1 MDSLKQSKKSDKGV
15 PSLWT
20 RLQLG
25 YIARSIRGCL
35 PRLLPGR
42 MRHRRPHIIS
52 LDKGSDIGSLRDDK
66 ASPDPS
72 EAGLSRACRH
82 GRAESQNE
90 ATSMGHFGT
99 LQCPI
104 KHGQSGFAQ
113 GIPHPCTY
121 NQSTNVRVIRILGK
135 GASYEADDVR
145 LRHTLNNDGHEL
157 GSTGERHTALRH
169 RHTHLTSPGFPR
181 GGPERP
187 LLNLWLDRPA
197 QAEKALCCQS
207 KVRTWKSG
215 AKVYGWRTSI
225 EFCGWRLNF

>member
-1 MDSLKQSKKSDKGV
+1 M
-15 PSLWT
+15 
-20 RLQLG
+20 QLG
-25 YIARSIRGCL
+25 YIARSIRGCP

-90 ATSMGHFGT
+90 ATGRAWDISELFNAQSNMGNQILPREFPIRAPTIRAQTVVGT
-99 LQCPI
+99 T
-104 KHGQSGFAQ
+104 G
-113 GIPHPCTY
+113 
-121 NQSTNVRVIRILGK
+121 GK
-135 GASYEADDVR
+135 GVVSVW
-145 LRHTLNNDGHEL
+145 
-157 GSTGERHTALRH
+157 ERHTALRH

-187 LLNLWLDRPA
+187 LLNLWLDKPA
-197 QAEKALCCQS
+197 QAEKAPCCQS
-207 KVRTWKSG
+207 KVRTSKSG
-215 AKVYGWRTSI
+215 PKVYGWRTSI